1 MSRNAILVLIL
12 ALGLGVVF
20 FIAGSS
26 DAAEPSGEFYQWTLP
41 NGDVNMTDDAKR
53 IPAMYKDIAI
63 KRSFA
68 QVGEDANIT
77 EMTIPGAEYQA
88 ALEASLERSRKLAAR
103 TAVSPRVEG
112 CDGPVTVGQERH
124 DYVERG
130 NSYNSL
136 FYVVRDTC
144 GNVKSVT
151 RANPRLLL
159 QPLQ

>member
-1 MSRNAILVLIL
+1 MSRNAVLVLIL

-41 NGDVNMTDDAKR
+41 NGDVMVTDDAKR
-53 IPAMYKDIAI
+53 IPAMYKDIAV

-68 QVGEDANIT
+68 QVGEDAKIT
-77 EMTIPGAEYQA
+77 EMTIPGADYAA
-88 ALEASLERSRKLAAR
+88 ALEASLARSRKLAAR
-103 TAVSPRVEG
+103 TATSPRVEG
-112 CDGPVTVGQERH
+112 CEGPITVAQERR

-136 FYVVRDTC
+136 FYVVHDSC
-144 GNVKSVT
+144 GNEVSAT
-151 RANPRLLL
+151 RTNPI
-159 QPLQ
+159 PLIRVE

>member
-1 MSRNAILVLIL
+1 MSRNAVLVLIL

-41 NGDVNMTDDAKR
+41 NGDIQMTDDAKR
-53 IPAMYKDIAI
+53 IPAKYKDIAI

-68 QVGEDANIT
+68 QVGKDAKVT
-77 EMTIPGAEYQA
+77 EVKVKADEYSAELQ
-88 ALEASLERSRKLAAR
+88 ASLERLRRLNDR
-103 TAVSPRVEG
+103 TTTSPSAPECTG
-112 CDGPVTVGQERH
+112 TITVAQERR

-136 FYVVRDTC
+136 FYIVHDSC
-144 GNVKSVT
+144 GNEISMT
-151 RANPRLLL
+151 RTNPISALRL
-159 QPLQ
+159 P